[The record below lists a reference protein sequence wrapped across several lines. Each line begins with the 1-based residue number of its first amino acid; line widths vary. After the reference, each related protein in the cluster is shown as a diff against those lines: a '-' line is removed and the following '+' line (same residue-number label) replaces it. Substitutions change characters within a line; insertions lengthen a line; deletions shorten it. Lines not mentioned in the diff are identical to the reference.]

1 MYHDCGNILLQSFG
15 FSSKFWVG
23 RHFSNGMIVVW
34 RGLLEVYLS
43 VAGGNW
49 VNGIFVLVKNY
60 RENLESTRN
69 HRENAGNLILIRIWQ
84 PRNCVIEFLFNCI
97 FLSSIPSPLVID
109 KMLVSILRLLAH
121 FCCLIFNPHTASR
134 VLSIWLPRNTG
145 SKTYCCKFDD
155 TRDCGVF
162 SLWTKLFFKKKA
174 QSPFLEKVI
183 HQPSY
188 FMSELCAEA
197 DTQIN
202 TVCFFCEENK

>member
-1 MYHDCGNILLQSFG
+1 MRTQG
-15 FSSKFWVG
+15 
-23 RHFSNGMIVVW
+23 
-34 RGLLEVYLS
+34 
-43 VAGGNW
+43 
-49 VNGIFVLVKNY
+49 
-60 RENLESTRN
+60 N

-97 FLSSIPSPLVID
+97 FLSSIPYPPVID

-162 SLWTKLFFKKKA
+162 SLWTKLFFKKQTALIQVFYYHRMPFIFCINVMYNALIRKNPSQCELTMWCRITTTTQKNISYTPSPHLLHPICLIPLTFPSFPKA
-174 QSPFLEKVI
+174 SWSDILAV
-183 HQPSY
+183 S
-188 FMSELCAEA
+188 
-197 DTQIN
+197 D
-202 TVCFFCEENK
+202 V